1 MFDIHTPPDN
11 IPMITEV
18 QTLFCLGPRLHFS
31 ASYAT
36 DAAAMA
42 DTRSAVSAAQNLATT
57 AVRTAR
63 LIDFGEIPSRP
74 IAGQGRVAPPPFD
87 GEPTAYTFVVRTVG
101 ASCATRFLLAVEPRK
116 GVCSS
121 FEISHTAA
129 GPCSRWLA
137 TLKNGRIFAESP
149 DMAEAFNGA
158 DWPESLAYLVSI
170 AKLESI
176 PAPADRNRNRRIRGL
191 APLPGYFTATFPPP
205 SEVKNCAELGEH
217 HASPEPHL
225 RRGHLRRLRDG
236 RSVSVR
242 SCRVRGGPPGVG
254 SRLHPVGRQV

>member
-1 MFDIHTPPDN
+1 MLEIRTDN
-11 IPMITEV
+11 VPTITEV

-74 IAGQGRVAPPPFD
+74 ISGQGRVAPPPFD

-101 ASCATRFLLAVEPRK
+101 ASRATRFLLAVEPRT
-116 GVCSS
+116 GGCSF
-121 FEISHTAA
+121 FEISHTA
-129 GPCSRWLA
+129 GGSRSRWLA
-137 TLKNGRIFAESP
+137 TLKNGGLLAGSP
-149 DMAEAFNGA
+149 DMVEVFKGA
-158 DWPESLAYLVSI
+158 AWVESLAYLVSI

-176 PAPADRNRNRRIRGL
+176 PAPADRNRTRRLRGL
-191 APLPGYFTATFPPP
+191 APLPGYFTATLPPP
-205 SEVKNCAELGEH
+205 SDVKTCAELGGH

-236 RSVSVR
+236 RNVSVR
-242 SCRVRGGPPGVG
+242 ACCVRGGPPGVG
-254 SRLHPVGRQV
+254 ARLHPANRQV